1 MLICVRPPH
10 QQVDIAAPSCP
21 QEVHRWNSSLKTLV
35 EPNLAALINL
45 KVKNLFV
52 DSGDKNKFL

>member
-1 MLICVRPPH
+1 MLICVRPPR

-21 QEVHRWNSSLKTLV
+21 PEVHRWNYSLKTLV
-35 EPNLAALINL
+35 EPNLATLVNL

-52 DSGDKNKFL
+52 DSGYKNKFS